1 MQPHQIYSMIYKLA
15 EFLEMDKKELESM
28 LLAADTI
35 AECGDVD
42 CHELIY
48 KLTARGYL
56 NEKELNY
63 YLDWADKIESK
74 KLMT

>member
-35 AECGDVD
+35 AE
-42 CHELIY
+42 
-48 KLTARGYL
+48 
-56 NEKELNY
+56 
-63 YLDWADKIESK
+63 
-74 KLMT
+74 M